1 MRKIG
6 FSAEKYIEEQS
17 KYIQERISK
26 GEGRLYLEFGG
37 KLVQDKHAM
46 RVLPGFDEDAKIK
59 LLQRMGDQAEIIICI
74 YAGDIIKSK
83 TRQDFGITYDLE
95 VLRLIDSFRNY
106 NLEVNSVVVTRYEDS
121 PSVNQFL
128 AKLERRG
135 IRTYKHMFTKGYPT
149 DVDTIVSEEGY
160 GANPYIEVT
169 KPLVCVTGPGGGSGK
184 LATSL
189 SQVYHEYKRGNKARY
204 AKFETFPVWNL
215 PLKHPVNIAYE
226 AATADLKDVNLIDPF
241 HLEAYGETSVNYNR
255 DVDAF
260 PVVRRILHAITGSDE
275 GYKSPTDMGVN
286 RVGFGII
293 DDEAC
298 RDAAVQE
305 IIRRYLIAEC
315 SYRKGTIDEATLE
328 RCKLLMEEVN
338 ATKYDRPAVALAEQ
352 YAEVK
357 KAENPERYENVVI
370 SAIEMPD
377 GAIVT
382 GRSSRRM
389 VATAA
394 MVLNAL
400 KYLAGIQDDM
410 LIISPSIFDSMAS
423 TKAGI
428 FHDKSSLNLEE
439 VIMALTLTK
448 VSNPFAELALK
459 EIPNLKGCVAHC
471 TAILSEKDEQSLKA
485 LGIDIT
491 TNAEFSNNNL
501 YSK

>member
-1 MRKIG
+1 MKKIG

-17 KYIQERISK
+17 KYILERIES

-46 RVLPGFDEDAKIK
+46 RVLPGFDENAKIK
-59 LLQRMGDQAEIIICI
+59 LLQKMKDQAEIIICI

-95 VLRLIDSFRNY
+95 VLRLIDAFRSY
-106 NLEVNSVVVTRYEDS
+106 DLEVNSVVVTRYEDA
-121 PSVNQFL
+121 PSVNQFI

-135 IRTYKHMFTKGYPT
+135 IKTYIHHFTKGYPT

-226 AATADLKDVNLIDPF
+226 AATADLKDVNIIDPF
-241 HLEAYGETSVNYNR
+241 HLEAYGETAVNYNR
-255 DVDAF
+255 DIDAF
-260 PVVRRILHAITGSDE
+260 PVVRRILTAITGSDD

-298 RDAAVQE
+298 REASIQE
-305 IIRRYLIAEC
+305 IIRRTLIAEC

-328 RCKLLMEEVN
+328 RCKLLMEEVG
-338 ATKYDRPAVALAEQ
+338 ATRYDRPAVKEAEA
-352 YAEVK
+352 YVDVK
-357 KAENPERYENVVI
+357 KEQNPERYENVVV
-370 SAIEMPD
+370 AAMELPD
-377 GAIVT
+377 GTIIT

-394 MVLNAL
+394 MVLNGL
-400 KYLAGIQDDM
+400 KHLAGIQDDM
-410 LIISPSIFDSMAS
+410 ALISPTIFDTMAS
-423 TKAGI
+423 TKADV
-428 FHDKSSLNLEE
+428 FRDKTSLNLEE
-439 VIMALTLTK
+439 VVMALTLTK
-448 VSNPFAELALK
+448 LTNPFAELALR
-459 EIPNLKGCVAHC
+459 EIPNLNGCVAHC

-491 TNAEFSNNNL
+491 SNAEFSNNNL